1 MVTVRTDSY
10 RINFGIQKDL
20 HPPLIPAIPPTPPLR
35 PTIDARTHARAIYTL
50 VIHRATFL
58 FAAFYPLVCIH
69 IYIKKKTTQ
78 VQTLVLTQSVLFI
91 DLLYIFFFYDRSSS
105 LYVSNK
111 S

>member
-20 HPPLIPAIPPTPPLR
+20 YPHLH

-58 FAAFYPLVCIH
+58 FAAFYPLAH
-69 IYIKKKTTQ
+69 IYKNIHTSTNP
-78 VQTLVLTQSVLFI
+78 QSTHKVLF
-91 DLLYIFFFYDRSSS
+91 L
-105 LYVSNK
+105 
-111 S
+111 

>member
-20 HPPLIPAIPPTPPLR
+20 HPHLH

-58 FAAFYPLVCIH
+58 FAAFYPLAHICIK
-69 IYIKKKTTQ
+69 ISTQ
-78 VQTLVLTQSVLFI
+78 AQTPNPHTKYYFNRFI
-91 DLLYIFFFYDRSSS
+91 FIFI
-105 LYVSNK
+105 
-111 S
+111 